1 MFYTLSIPAQQKW
14 AEKEGLSC
22 NKEINEESGNINV
35 NPSKYDNNKNT

>member
-22 NKEINEESGNINV
+22 NKEINEESGNKCK
-35 NPSKYDNNKNT
+35 SKQIW